1 MLPSSG
7 PSSPDLMK
15 KVEDLLISAAEKS
28 KSCKK
33 EMQNTN
39 ELNEESAQNK
49 ASRAKMKQSDIRKHL
64 SGASSRFTQDDSENE
79 QSEKK
84 KSMKGRKKR
93 SISTSPKDQNESKK
107 GRQDDEESGSAT
119 EYESPNSSGSESGG
133 SYDPP

>member
-1 MLPSSG
+1 
-7 PSSPDLMK
+7 
-15 KVEDLLISAAEKS
+15 
-28 KSCKK
+28 
-33 EMQNTN
+33 MQNTN
-39 ELNEESAQNK
+39 ELTEESTGKGSLVSNQNK

-79 QSEKK
+79 QSEQK

-107 GRQDDEESGSAT
+107 GSQDDEERGSAT
-119 EYESPNSSGSESGG
+119 QYESPNASGSESGG